1 MGAVTSTMA
10 AKFAFFPPSPP
21 SYELE
26 EEEEAEDCE
35 KKLRMVMG
43 VSVRSNNNNNN
54 NTNRK
59 KVDVLKLETK
69 RGNRVVAVYFKNPLA
84 SLTVLYSHGNAAD
97 LGQMY
102 DLFCEL
108 SLHLRVNLMGS
119 VHLVKADTIFF
130 FKRNASVD
138 FFFLSIYAGMIIAGM
153 GSQLE
158 RYSVLI
164 RFFFSFF

>member
-26 EEEEAEDCE
+26 EEDEEAEGGA
-35 KKLRMVMG
+35 KKLRMAAAAG
-43 VSVRSNNNNNN
+43 VHNSN
-54 NTNRK
+54 REY
-59 KVDVLKLETK
+59 VDVLKLETK
-69 RGNRVVAVYFKNPLA
+69 RGNHVVAVYFKNPAA

-119 VHLVKADTIFF
+119 VPILKRETFTWKKGFF
-130 FKRNASVD
+130 FLWNVSVNVLVVCLCRYDYSGYGQSTGKVWD
-138 FFFLSIYAGMIIAGM
+138 FFF
-153 GSQLE
+153 
-158 RYSVLI
+158 
-164 RFFFSFF
+164 

>member
-26 EEEEAEDCE
+26 EEEAEDCG

-43 VSVRSNNNNNN
+43 ASVRSNNNNNN
-54 NTNRK
+54 TNRK
-59 KVDVLKLETK
+59 RVDVLKLETK
-69 RGNRVVAVYFKNPLA
+69 RGNQVVAVYFKNTAA

-119 VHLVKADTIFF
+119 VHLVKADT
-130 FKRNASVD
+130 
-138 FFFLSIYAGMIIAGM
+138 FFFL
-153 GSQLE
+153 
-158 RYSVLI
+158 
-164 RFFFSFF
+164 

>member
-26 EEEEAEDCE
+26 EEDEEAEGGA
-35 KKLRMVMG
+35 KKLRMAAAAG
-43 VSVRSNNNNNN
+43 VHNSN
-54 NTNRK
+54 REY
-59 KVDVLKLETK
+59 VDVLKLETK
-69 RGNRVVAVYFKNPLA
+69 RGNHVVAVYFKNPAA

-119 VHLVKADTIFF
+119 VPIL
-130 FKRNASVD
+130 KRETFTWKKG
-138 FFFLSIYAGMIIAGM
+138 FFFL
-153 GSQLE
+153 
-158 RYSVLI
+158 
-164 RFFFSFF
+164 

>member
-26 EEEEAEDCE
+26 EEEEDCG

-43 VSVRSNNNNNN
+43 VSVRSNNNNN

-69 RGNRVVAVYFKNPLA
+69 RGNQVAAVYFKNPAA

-119 VHLVKADTIFF
+119 VHLVKADTFF
-130 FKRNASVD
+130 SIKKRKRNASVD
-138 FFFLSIYAGMIIAGM
+138 FC
-153 GSQLE
+153 
-158 RYSVLI
+158 
-164 RFFFSFF
+164 